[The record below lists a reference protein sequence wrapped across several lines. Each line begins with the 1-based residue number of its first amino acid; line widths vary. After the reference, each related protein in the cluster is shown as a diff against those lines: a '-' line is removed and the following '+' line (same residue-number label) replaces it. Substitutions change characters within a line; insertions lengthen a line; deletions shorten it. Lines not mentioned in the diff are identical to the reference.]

1 MIVYKVIV
9 EVKKEIENEW
19 FIWMST
25 KHIPDV
31 INTGNFLDFS
41 FSKMISDDK
50 TRSDGYDRFEI
61 RYYCRSMRE
70 FENYQKFFAPKL
82 QEEHTS
88 KFKGLFTANRETYED
103 ITSKMIEANKEEV
116 LIHA

>member
-9 EVKKEIENEW
+9 EIKHEVENDW

-41 FSKMISDDK
+41 FSKMIPNGV
-50 TRSDGYDRFEI
+50 TPTVGYEKYEI
-61 RYYCRSMRE
+61 SYFCRSMKE
-70 FENYQKFFAPKL
+70 HDNYQQEFGKKL
-82 QEEHTS
+82 QDEHST
-88 KFKGLFTANRETYED
+88 KYGGQFIANREIYED
-103 ITSKMIEANKEEV
+103 ITSRMIEANGSFQNNN
-116 LIHA
+116 L

>member
-9 EVKKEIENEW
+9 EVKTEIANEW

-31 INTGNFLDFS
+31 INTGYFLDFS
-41 FSKMISDDK
+41 FSKMISDES
-50 TRSDGYDRFEI
+50 TRSNGYERFEI
-61 RYYCRSMRE
+61 RYYCRSIKE
-70 FENYQKFFAPKL
+70 FENYQKFYASKL
-82 QEEHTS
+82 QDEHTS
-88 KFKGLFTANRETYED
+88 KFKGLFTAYRETYED
-103 ITSKMIEANKEEV
+103 ITSKMIEANREEV